1 MNLRISAAAFCL
13 FAAVASAQTYEIA
26 PVFGVMRPKQS
37 SLLGSLP
44 DNNDKRDDDTKI
56 KHGQGYGVRFTLNT
70 RGYYGFEG
78 MYMRARHTLEARVN
92 FSGLPE
98 VVRQEKINVT
108 YGAFNVL
115 AYMMPPRERFR
126 PFLTVGLHTQR
137 YGEPNFFEWTQGSI
151 RTFGGNFGGGV
162 KVTLTRNVL
171 LRVDFRD
178 YIGGK
183 PYDLSYR
190 DETRIGGGLLQTL
203 EGTIGLSIA
212 F

>member
-1 MNLRISAAAFCL
+1 
-13 FAAVASAQTYEIA
+13 
-26 PVFGVMRPKQS
+26 MRPKQS

-44 DNNDKRDDDTKI
+44 DNDNKQDDDTRI
-56 KHGQGYGVRFTLNT
+56 RHGQGYGARFTINT

-78 MYMRARHTLEARVN
+78 MYMRARHTLSANIKFPGFTPVTRE
-92 FSGLPE
+92 
-98 VVRQEKINVT
+98 EKINVT

-126 PFLTVGLHTQR
+126 PFLTVGLHTQN
-137 YGEPNFFEWTQGSI
+137 YGEPKFLEWTQGSI

-162 KVTLTRNVL
+162 KVTLHRHVL
-171 LRVDFRD
+171 LRIDVRD

-190 DETRIGGGLLQTL
+190 DETKVGGGLLQTL
-203 EGTIGLSIA
+203 EGSIGFSIA

>member
-1 MNLRISAAAFCL
+1 MNLRTCVAALCFSAAI
-13 FAAVASAQTYEIA
+13 ASAQTYEIA

-56 KHGQGYGVRFTLNT
+56 KYGQGYGVRVTLNT

-78 MYMRARHTLEARVN
+78 MYMRARHTLSARVN
-92 FSGLPE
+92 YTGLPE
-98 VVRQEKINVT
+98 VTRQEKINVG
-108 YGAFNVL
+108 YGSFNVL

-126 PFLTVGLHTQR
+126 PFLTVGIHTQR
-137 YGEPNFFEWTQGSI
+137 YGEPRFLEWSQGSI

-162 KVTLTRNVL
+162 KVTLHRHVL

-183 PYDLSYR
+183 PYDLSYK
-190 DETRIGGGLLQTL
+190 DETKIGGGLLQTL
-203 EGTIGLSIA
+203 EGSVGFSIA

>member
-1 MNLRISAAAFCL
+1 MNLRTCVAALCLSAAI
-13 FAAVASAQTYEIA
+13 ASAQTYEIA

-44 DNNDKRDDDTKI
+44 DNNDKQDDDTKI
-56 KHGQGYGVRFTLNT
+56 KYGQGYGVRVTLNT

-78 MYMRARHTLEARVN
+78 MYMRARHTLSARVN
-92 FSGLPE
+92 FTGLPE
-98 VVRQEKINVT
+98 VTRQEKINVG
-108 YGAFNVL
+108 YGSFNVL

-126 PFLTVGLHTQR
+126 PFLTVGVHTQR
-137 YGEPNFFEWTQGSI
+137 YGEPRFLEWTQGSI

-162 KVTLTRNVL
+162 KVTLHRHVL
-171 LRVDFRD
+171 LRVDVRD

-183 PYDLSYR
+183 PYDLSYK
-190 DETRIGGGLLQTL
+190 DETKIGGGLLQTL
-203 EGTIGLSIA
+203 EGSIGFSIA